1 MVQNQGSHVYV
12 CSLIVGHAGQHE
24 AWESHKVGPVGGCL
38 SAWPQETKT
47 GPANITT
54 FAELRDLVIE
64 LGARETE
71 TRLRHA
77 ERLDAFEDRLQ
88 RLRDD
93 TRDAAA
99 AAGEAL
105 ERTKGLQVPEIL
117 RRLAN
122 LERARITA
130 TARADRMDS
139 RIHDLERNEPE
150 QVQLE
155 LPPTHLAVLT
165 SAVTELTTVMRE
177 AVAAQREGAV
187 LVQRGLDAL
196 TPPEV
201 CGAPDQ
207 IGHVTC
213 ELEKGHTSRH
223 VNGISSWPQVPC
235 GVSRLADGDKYPCER
250 PAGHGGLHRDRA
262 GCSWPQ
268 KADPEPRTCPA
279 TMSWHDVPVGPRTHR
294 CTRSAGHT
302 GPHRDQDGD
311 DWEVTGV

>member
-1 MVQNQGSHVYV
+1 V
-12 CSLIVGHAGQHE
+12 AAFE
-24 AWESHKVGPVGGCL
+24 RT
-38 SAWPQETKT
+38 TKT
-47 GPANITT
+47 
-54 FAELRDLVIE
+54 
-64 LGARETE
+64 
-71 TRLRHA
+71 
-77 ERLDAFEDRLQ
+77 RLDAFEERLQ

-130 TARADRMDS
+130 SSRADRLDG

-177 AVAAQREGAV
+177 
-187 LVQRGLDAL
+187 LVQQN

-213 ELEKGHTSRH
+213 ELEKGHTARH
-223 VNGISSWPQVPC
+223 VNGISSWP
-235 GVSRLADGDKYPCER
+235 RET
-250 PAGHGGLHRDRA
+250 
-262 GCSWPQ
+262 
-268 KADPEPRTCPA
+268 EPRTCPA
-279 TMSWHDVPVGPRTHR
+279 TLRLSNTELGCVLDK
-294 CTRSAGHT
+294 GHI
-302 GPHRDQDGD
+302 GPHQDRDD
-311 DWEVTGV
+311 DNWTVTGS

>member
-1 MVQNQGSHVYV
+1 V
-12 CSLIVGHAGQHE
+12 
-24 AWESHKVGPVGGCL
+24 
-38 SAWPQETKT
+38 WPQGTKT

-54 FAELRDLVIE
+54 FVELRDLVIE
-64 LGARETE
+64 LEARETE

-99 AAGEAL
+99 EAGEAL

-117 RRLAN
+117 RRLSQT
-122 LERARITA
+122 ERRINS
-130 TARADRMDS
+130 MDGG
-139 RIHDLERNEPE
+139 R
-150 QVQLE
+150 
-155 LPPTHLAVLT
+155 AVLEQKPT
-165 SAVTELTTVMRE
+165 TDERLLNAVTELTTVMRE
-177 AVAAQREGAV
+177 
-187 LVQRGLDAL
+187 LVRQN

-223 VNGISSWPQVPC
+223 ANGISSWPQAPC
-235 GVSRLADGDKYPCER
+235 GISRLADGDKYPCER

-262 GCSWPQ
+262 GCAWPQ

-279 TMSWHDVPVGPRTHR
+279 TMSWHDVPVGPRTYR